1 MSVSRYDRAFK
12 DIKKQLECIREVNS
26 YQNNSVAFI
35 HWFLSQQCEL
45 CDQDIAEAIIDGN
58 GDLGI
63 DAVLVDEENE
73 SITVMQFKFP
83 SSSKSIGNEI
93 KQDAIL
99 KTWNGFET
107 LISNGI
113 KYKGKNQR
121 FKEIK
126 EQTRELNIY
135 NFKLWFVSFD
145 KGIVAQDNLDIIEEK
160 TKAFRES
167 TGNEI
172 EVSCY
177 NRDEISRLYG
187 RTTRT
192 SSVKIE
198 LNYKQMPFAYETDKR
213 NFKSFVG
220 LVQGSDLV
228 NSISADIVS
237 IFDENI
243 RLYENGSRVNV
254 GINRTATSED
264 QSYMFYFYN
273 NGVVFICD
281 KYKNSTGNNK
291 IELEGVSIVNGC
303 QTLNVLYDAKAKNA
317 LKDDVYVLVRVFV
330 IDDYNERMN
339 ITEYLNSQNPI
350 KSSYFVANHPTI
362 KKLQSQLLDKGY
374 FLERQNNEYAF
385 RAKYGDGS
393 ITKKIVLQV
402 DKAVQYYVG
411 YWINDFASAA
421 KSGKGEL
428 FDKSKIDNVLSEID
442 ANKVIEAVDAYDR
455 ISEVLTM
462 YRKMRR
468 NHSKTEFAEF
478 MHLSATDV
486 INHFDE
492 YRYMNTGDI
501 LLLNAFSNLKLQ
513 YHKLKLNVNS
523 SEEVI
528 CDAIRI
534 VRDIIKEE
542 ENGNPAQLTKSKS
555 VFNKV
560 QLRISE
566 LHQRYD

>member
-1 MSVSRYDRAFK
+1 MV
-12 DIKKQLECIREVNS
+12 
-26 YQNNSVAFI
+26 
-35 HWFLSQQCEL
+35 
-45 CDQDIAEAIIDGN
+45 
-58 GDLGI
+58 
-63 DAVLVDEENE
+63 
-73 SITVMQFKFP
+73 
-83 SSSKSIGNEI
+83 
-93 KQDAIL
+93 DAI
-99 KTWNGFET
+99 
-107 LISNGI
+107 
-113 KYKGKNQR
+113 
-121 FKEIK
+121 
-126 EQTRELNIY
+126 
-135 NFKLWFVSFD
+135 
-145 KGIVAQDNLDIIEEK
+145 
-160 TKAFRES
+160 
-167 TGNEI
+167 
-172 EVSCY
+172 
-177 NRDEISRLYG
+177 
-187 RTTRT
+187 
-192 SSVKIE
+192 
-198 LNYKQMPFAYETDKR
+198 
-213 NFKSFVG
+213 
-220 LVQGSDLV
+220 
-228 NSISADIVS
+228 SANIVS

-254 GINRTATSED
+254 GINHTATSED

-374 FLERQNNEYAF
+374 FLERQNNGYAF
-385 RAKYGDGS
+385 REKYGEGS
-393 ITKKIVLQV
+393 ISQKIVLQV

-421 KSGKGEL
+421 KSGKGDL
-428 FDKSKIDNVLSEID
+428 FDKSKIDSILSDID
-442 ANKVIEAVDAYDR
+442 ANKVIEAVDTYDR
-455 ISEVLTM
+455 ISKVLTM

-468 NHSKTEFAEF
+468 NPSKTEFAEF
-478 MHLSATDV
+478 MTLNATDV
-486 INHFDE
+486 IKHFDE

-513 YHKLKLNVNS
+513 YHKLKLNVNP

-560 QLRISE
+560 QLKILE
-566 LHQRYD
+566 LHQRYI